1 MASNLVGEPLCFHC
15 FVRQA
20 AEEALYLAA
29 RTLHYPLEQLS
40 FSSPEIK
47 TL

>member
-1 MASNLVGEPLCFHC
+1 MVSNLVGEPLYFCC

-20 AEEALYLAA
+20 AEEALYLVA

-40 FSSPEIK
+40 FSSTEIK